1 MVYDYF
7 VDPTDSWNYKGNQRW
22 DYNKVLKVGEESRI
36 TLFFFV
42 KTNKV
47 GLLYN
52 TVFVGNNQ
60 TNETE
65 YSTNHTNV
73 TKHNDTFDDN
83 ETNKTK
89 TNKTVHKHHKTR
101 IDKNATG
108 NPLYALTLVL
118 TTLGV
123 ITSKRRK

>member
-1 MVYDYF
+1 M
-7 VDPTDSWNYKGNQRW
+7 
-22 DYNKVLKVGEESRI
+22 
-36 TLFFFV
+36 
-42 KTNKV
+42 
-47 GLLYN
+47 YN
-52 TVFVGNNQ
+52 TVFVGNNM

-73 TKHNDTFDDN
+73 TKNNDTFDDN
-83 ETNKTK
+83 ETNE
-89 TNKTVHKHHKTR
+89 TNKTVHNYHKSR

-123 ITSKRRK
+123 ITSKRRKNL